1 MSDDGL
7 VYTPSIIP
15 QDAESLG
22 RGVWRWDLSLGA
34 RVIAV
39 GVQADPLKDS
49 QAWWDAQRETMPP
62 YEFLR
67 EYGLDFG
74 VWGGKPVFPEYQ
86 DRYHS
91 APAALSYAPN
101 RPLLRG
107 WDVPGPIGVVWLQ
120 RVPLKAMGPSASA
133 FDGLSRVHIL
143 AEFLMD
149 GSVEAAG
156 TQALAITRELFPGS
170 QDVLDVGDPAAF
182 DKRANDTQSCADILR
197 RTCGIHLRP
206 GPRTITE
213 RHEPV
218 RRALLGVMPNVP
230 PSEPPGKLLVDPA
243 CARIKEAFRS
253 GYHYK
258 QLPGAQGRYH
268 DVPEKNWASHL
279 MDALSYAIA
288 SLDGPVQDA
297 EPQEPLEFSHVL
309 GAFPSAGHNG
319 RNGYARPLRWR

>member
-1 MSDDGL
+1 MTDPL
-7 VYTPSIIP
+7 EYTPAIVP
-15 QDAESLG
+15 PDAEMLG
-22 RGVWRWDLSLGA
+22 RGVWRWDLSAGA
-34 RVIAV
+34 RVIAI

-49 QAWWDAQRETMPP
+49 VAWWESQRETMPV

-74 VWGGKPVFPEYQ
+74 IWGGKPVFPEYQ
-86 DRYHS
+86 DRYHRS
-91 APAALSYAPN
+91 LSPLAYAPN

-107 WDVPGPIGVVWLQ
+107 WDVPGPIGVAWIQ
-120 RVPLKAMGPSASA
+120 RMPLKPMGPSASA
-133 FDGLSRVHIL
+133 YDGLSRIHIM

-156 TQALAITRELFPGS
+156 NQVLAVTRELFPGATDII
-170 QDVLDVGDPAAF
+170 DVADPAAF
-182 DKRANDTQSCADILR
+182 DRKANDTQSCADILR
-197 RTCGIHLRP
+197 RACGIHLRP

-213 RHEPV
+213 RLEPV

-230 PSEPPGKLLVDPA
+230 PSDPPGKLLIDPA
-243 CARIKEAFRS
+243 CPRIMEAMRS

-279 MDALSYAIA
+279 IDAVCYAIA
-288 SLDGPVQDA
+288 SLDGGPA
-297 EPQEPLEFSHVL
+297 ESTPQEPLEFVHAL
-309 GAFPSAGHNG
+309 GAFPSAIPMRERH
-319 RNGYARPLRWR
+319 APRWRH